1 MKKSIFYYLFA
12 VVCTVCLFTACSDDD
27 NDDKVTLIVDNIV
40 GTYPGKMDIR
50 LTGNSVASDIAAS
63 ITVGKVSDGKVKVS
77 LSNFKIPD
85 VLPSP
90 VNIEAE
96 CDVTPSTDELKLNGT
111 ATIDLPVVGKLDV
124 VVTGDADGEELDLDI
139 VVTKVGVVVDFD
151 GHKKK

>member
-40 GTYPGKMDIR
+40 GTYPEKMDIR
-50 LTGNSVASDIAAS
+50 LTGNSVASNIAAS

-77 LSNFKIPD
+77 LSNFTIPD

>member
-1 MKKSIFYYLFA
+1 M
-12 VVCTVCLFTACSDDD
+12 
-27 NDDKVTLIVDNIV
+27 
-40 GTYPGKMDIR
+40 
-50 LTGNSVASDIAAS
+50 
-63 ITVGKVSDGKVKVS
+63 KVS
-77 LSNFKIPD
+77 LSNFTIPD

-96 CDVTPSTDELKLNGT
+96 RDVTPSTDELKLNGT

>member
-1 MKKSIFYYLFA
+1 M
-12 VVCTVCLFTACSDDD
+12 
-27 NDDKVTLIVDNIV
+27 
-40 GTYPGKMDIR
+40 
-50 LTGNSVASDIAAS
+50 
-63 ITVGKVSDGKVKVS
+63 KVS
-77 LSNFKIPD
+77 LSNFTIPD

>member
-50 LTGNSVASDIAAS
+50 LTANSVASDIAAS

-77 LSNFKIPD
+77 LSNFTIPD